1 MTDAL
6 RRLWAASFDDPPE
19 AIDAFFTTA
28 YSPQRC
34 RSLTV
39 EGGLAAALHW
49 LDAEFQ
55 GQKLA
60 YVYAVATAPA
70 YRGRGLCRKLMEQ
83 THAHLAQSGY
93 AAALLSPAGEG
104 LRRMYAAMGYRDCCF
119 RREQICGWGE
129 PTALRPVDAEEFA
142 RLRRQFLPEDGV
154 IQEGA
159 HLAYLSTYAKFY
171 AGTDFLLAAARQGD
185 TLLGLE
191 LLGSPSAGAGIVGAL
206 GCARGRFRM
215 PGRDIPVGMILP
227 LVPDAPIPGY
237 LGFPLD

>member
-1 MTDAL
+1 MIDQL
-6 RRLWAASFDDPPE
+6 SGLWAASFDDSRE
-19 AIDAFFTTA
+19 TIDAFFATA
-28 YSPQRC
+28 YSPNRC
-34 RSLTV
+34 RYLTR
-39 EGGLAAALHW
+39 EGRLAAALYW

-60 YVYAVATAPA
+60 YVYAVATHPDF
-70 YRGRGLCRKLMEQ
+70 RGQGLCRKLMAQ

-104 LRRMYAAMGYRDCCF
+104 LGQMYAAMGYRDCCF
-119 RREQICGWGE
+119 RRELTCGWEE
-129 PTALRPVDAEEFA
+129 PAALRPVDAGEFA
-142 RLRRQFLPEDGV
+142 RLRRQYLPADGV

-171 AGTDFLLAAARQGD
+171 AGTDFLLAAVRQED

-191 LLGSPSAGAGIVGAL
+191 LLGNPAAAAGVVGAL
-206 GCARGRFRM
+206 GCAQGRFRM
-215 PGRDIPVGMILP
+215 PGGDIPVGMILP